1 MAELRITQDELHPLI
16 RQILKGLLEEQN
28 QTKTLLDGK
37 IAIRE
42 EQAAELL
49 GLNPWQMRDL
59 RLSGKV
65 GYHRIVGNKI
75 RYTMDDLNAYLERTH
90 QPGND

>member
-28 QTKTLLDGK
+28 QSKTLLDGK